1 MSVLAVSAL
10 DAYYGDLQVLT
21 GLSLEVREQEIV
33 TLVGSNGAG
42 KTTTINA
49 LSGLAVRATG
59 RIRFEDSDIS
69 EVPAHRRVGRGL
81 IQVPEGRRLFPFM
94 TVREN
99 VELGA
104 YCARARRQR
113 ADTLE
118 EVLTLLPLLKE
129 RLGQLAGT
137 LSGGEQ
143 QMVAIGRGLMAKP
156 RLLMLDEPTLGLA
169 PLMVTLV
176 FDTVQAIRKAG
187 IPILLVEQNVKHCL
201 SIADRGYVLENGR
214 IVLEGPGRELL
225 ADERLKRAYLG
236 L

>member
-1 MSVLAVSAL
+1 MSVLTVSRL
-10 DAYYGDLQVLT
+10 DAFYGDLQVLT
-21 GLSLEVREQEIV
+21 GLSLEVREHEIV

-49 LSGLAVRATG
+49 LSGLAVRSTG
-59 RIRFEDSDIS
+59 RIQFEDSDIS
-69 EVPAHRRVGRGL
+69 DVPAHRRVGRGL

-113 ADTLE
+113 ANTLE
-118 EVLTLLPLLKE
+118 EVLTLLPRLKA

-169 PLMVTLV
+169 PLIVTLV
-176 FDTVQAIRKAG
+176 FETVQAIRKAG